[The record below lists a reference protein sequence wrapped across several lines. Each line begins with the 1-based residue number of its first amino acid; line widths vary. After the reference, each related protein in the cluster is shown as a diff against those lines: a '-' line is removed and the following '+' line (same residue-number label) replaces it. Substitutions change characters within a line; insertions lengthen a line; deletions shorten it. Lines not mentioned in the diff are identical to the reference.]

1 YQHWPLFGQC
11 LSSCVSP
18 SDTKGAP
25 VMEPEAEAPDGPGHG
40 APTAPRIRPSSYRAL
55 RSAVSSLARIDDFSC
70 EKIGSGFFSEV
81 FKVKH
86 RITGQVMAL
95 KMNTLASNRANM
107 LKEVQLMNRLC
118 HPNILRFVGVCVHE
132 GHLHALTEYINGGNL
147 EQLLDSD
154 VYLSWSVR
162 MGLGLDVARGLQYLH
177 SKGIFH
183 RDLTSKNCLVRWEN
197 GVCTA
202 VVGDFGL
209 AEKIPDYSDGTQKQP
224 LAIVGSPYWMAP
236 EVLRGEQYD
245 EKVDVFAYGIILCE
259 IIGRIQADPDFLPR
273 TEDFGLD
280 VEAFQHMVRDCPPAF
295 FSLAV
300 TCCSMTAQSR
310 PPFSLIVLELEG
322 RMSAGQQAEQTTPV
336 KADPVSPSL
345 RSPSWRRSSLD
356 APADGRLSRSK
367 SDVIPPHPAQ
377 VTPTRVNPFSQR
389 HDLNGGRIKLFDTP
403 SKSVISLTFT
413 LPPPPDPCSPTHCR
427 KAPPRLHRRCQSL
440 PCTPE
445 DIQLLR
451 SNSESDAQECSPSA
465 ASPEVSQEAVNSH
478 NLRGVDSDSV
488 VNMYTEIERDSVF
501 STPTDTR
508 TGDTHILHATYS
520 SISNGPELPHDIR
533 RPNCLFD
540 APEEG
545 GDEQGMILKDS
556 IQEELEE
563 GQEEE
568 SMKIKGYCL
577 PADDS
582 GLPVDP
588 ELMSIDRLTEES
600 VEEGM
605 DCSSSSI
612 TPDATVPESPDPKL
626 FTNGWNPPILNGPPS
641 LPPLPDLDNNN
652 SEVPPLGMTVNGCH
666 GATTPVT
673 PPEPD
678 EVVACSGCCLAGF
691 SFPSLCVRGTHQ
703 NPYKN
708 LNRDSATKRLL
719 CRAQLPSPAEPGLAL
734 PSTHT

>member
-1 YQHWPLFGQC
+1 
-11 LSSCVSP
+11 
-18 SDTKGAP
+18 
-25 VMEPEAEAPDGPGHG
+25 MEPEAEAPEGSGPG
-40 APTAPRIRPSSYRAL
+40 APAAQRIRPSSYRAL

-154 VYLSWSVR
+154 VHLSWSVR
-162 MGLGLDVARGLQYLH
+162 MGLGLDIARGLQYLH

-183 RDLTSKNCLVRWEN
+183 RDLTSKNCLVRWDN
-197 GVCTA
+197 GACTA

-209 AEKIPDYSDGTQKQP
+209 AEKIPDYSDGSQKQP

-236 EVLRGEQYD
+236 EVLRGELYD
-245 EKVDVFAYGIILCE
+245 EKVDVFAFGIILCE
-259 IIGRIQADPDFLPR
+259 VIGRIQADPDFLPR

-280 VEAFQHMVRDCPPAF
+280 VDAFQHMVRDCPPAF
-295 FSLAV
+295 FNLAV
-300 TCCSMTAQSR
+300 TCCSMRAQCR
-310 PPFSLIVLELEG
+310 PPFSLIVAELEE
-322 RMSAGQQAEQTTPV
+322 RMSAGQQTEQAVPV
-336 KADPVSPSL
+336 KEPVSPTTQSPIYRRLSL
-345 RSPSWRRSSLD
+345 HS
-356 APADGRLSRSK
+356 PADGRLSRSK
-367 SDVIPPHPAQ
+367 SDMLPPHPAQ

-413 LPPPPDPCSPTHCR
+413 LPPPHDPCSPSRCR
-427 KAPPRLHRRCQSL
+427 KAPLRLHRRCQSL

-445 DIQLLR
+445 DIQSLR
-451 SNSESDAQECSPSA
+451 SNSESDSYEHSLSGKG
-465 ASPEVSQEAVNSH
+465 PEANDETSEAP
-478 NLRGVDSDSV
+478 NLPDMDSDSV
-488 VNMYTEIERDSVF
+488 VNLYTEIEHDSVF
-501 STPTDTR
+501 NTPKDTKS
-508 TGDTHILHATYS
+508 GETHILLSVDS
-520 SISNGPELPHDIR
+520 SVPNGPSSPHELQ
-533 RPNCLFD
+533 RPINCVSG
-540 APEEG
+540 PMEESEN
-545 GDEQGMILKDS
+545 DQGIHVKDS

-563 GQEEE
+563 EDHKE
-568 SMKIKGYCL
+568 KIKKGNGL
-577 PADDS
+577 LADDS
-582 GLPVDP
+582 GLPLDLEV
-588 ELMSIDRLTEES
+588 MSIDRLTEES

-605 DCSSSSI
+605 DCSSSSS
-612 TPDATVPESPDPKL
+612 TPDGALPDSPKP
-626 FTNGWNPPILNGPPS
+626 FTNGWSPPVLNGPPS

-652 SEVPPLGMTVNGCH
+652 SPVQPSGQAGNGFR
-666 GATTPVT
+666 GAATSPVT
-673 PPEPD
+673 PPEQED
-678 EVVACSGCCLAGF
+678 VVACSGCCLAGF
-691 SFPSLCVRGTHQ
+691 SFPSICARGPHR

-708 LNRDSATKRLL
+708 LNEDSAAKRLL
-719 CRAQLPSPAEPGLAL
+719 CRVQLPSPAEPSLAL

>member
-1 YQHWPLFGQC
+1 
-11 LSSCVSP
+11 
-18 SDTKGAP
+18 
-25 VMEPEAEAPDGPGHG
+25 MEPEAEALEGPGHG
-40 APTAPRIRPSSYRAL
+40 APTAPRVRPSSYRAL

-107 LKEVQLMNRLC
+107 LKEVQLMNRLS

-162 MGLGLDVARGLQYLH
+162 MGLGLDIARGLQYLH

-197 GVCTA
+197 DVCTA

-280 VEAFQHMVRDCPPAF
+280 VDAFQHMVRDCPPAF

-300 TCCSMTAQSR
+300 TCCSMKVQSR
-310 PPFSLIVLELEG
+310 PPFSVIVAELEEK
-322 RMSAGQQAEQTTPV
+322 MSTGQQAEEMVPA
-336 KADPVSPSL
+336 KAEPVSPSL

-367 SDVIPPHPAQ
+367 SDLLPPHPAQ

-440 PCTPE
+440 PCTPD
-445 DIQLLR
+445 DIQSLR
-451 SNSESDAQECSPSA
+451 SSSESDVQECNTIA
-465 ASPEVSQEAVNSH
+465 RNPEVSQEMANSH
-478 NLRGVDSDSV
+478 NLRDMDNDSV
-488 VNMYTEIERDSVF
+488 VNIYTEIEHDSVF
-501 STPTDTR
+501 NTPTNIR
-508 TGDTHILHATYS
+508 TGDTHILHDTDS
-520 SISNGPELPHDIR
+520 SISNGPGSPHDLQ
-533 RPNCLFD
+533 RPNCLLD
-540 APEEG
+540 DPEAG
-545 GDEQGMILKDS
+545 GNVREIIIKDS

-568 SMKIKGYCL
+568 EEEESKMKDFCL

-582 GLPVDP
+582 GLPLDL
-588 ELMSIDRLTEES
+588 ELMSLDRLTEES

-605 DCSSSSI
+605 DCSSSSN
-612 TPDATVPESPDPKL
+612 TPDGIVADSPDLKP
-626 FTNGWNPPILNGPPS
+626 FANGWSPPILNGPPS

-652 SEVPPLGMTVNGCH
+652 SEVLNLGLAVNGSR
-666 GATTPVT
+666 GATTPLT
-673 PPEPD
+673 PPEPE

-691 SFPSLCVRGTHQ
+691 SFPSMCMRGMRR

-708 LNRDSATKRLL
+708 LNGDSATKRLL
-719 CRAQLPSPAEPGLAL
+719 CRAQLSSPAEPGLAL

>member
-1 YQHWPLFGQC
+1 MFG
-11 LSSCVSP
+11 
-18 SDTKGAP
+18 TEGAP
-25 VMEPEAEAPDGPGHG
+25 VMEPEAEAPEGSGPG
-40 APTAPRIRPSSYRAL
+40 APTAQRIRPSSYRAL

-162 MGLGLDVARGLQYLH
+162 MGLGLDIARGLHYLH

-197 GVCTA
+197 GACTA

-209 AEKIPDYSDGTQKQP
+209 AEKIPDYSDGSQTQS

-245 EKVDVFAYGIILCE
+245 EKVDVFAFGIILCE
-259 IIGRIQADPDFLPR
+259 VIGRIQADPDFLPR

-280 VEAFQHMVRDCPPAF
+280 VDAFQHMVRDCPPAF
-295 FSLAV
+295 FNLAV
-300 TCCSMTAQSR
+300 TCCSMRVQSR
-310 PPFSLIVLELEG
+310 PPFSVIVAELDE
-322 RMSAGQQAEQTTPV
+322 RMSAGQQTEQAVPA
-336 KADPVSPSL
+336 KDPVSPTT
-345 RSPSWRRSSLD
+345 RSPSWRRSSLH

-367 SDVIPPHPAQ
+367 SDMLPPHPAQ

-413 LPPPPDPCSPTHCR
+413 LPPPHDPCSPTRCR
-427 KAPPRLHRRCQSL
+427 KAPLRLHRRCQSL

-445 DIQLLR
+445 DIQSLR
-451 SNSESDAQECSPSA
+451 SNSESDSHERSLSGK
-465 ASPEVSQEAVNSH
+465 SLEANEETPNGP
-478 NLRGVDSDSV
+478 NLPDMDSDSV
-488 VNMYTEIERDSVF
+488 ANLYTEIEHDNVFNTPKDTRPDKIQVQRPVDDSV
-501 STPTDTR
+501 
-508 TGDTHILHATYS
+508 
-520 SISNGPELPHDIR
+520 SNGPSSPHELQ
-533 RPNCLFD
+533 RPNCAPE
-540 APEEG
+540 APEES
-545 GDEQGMILKDS
+545 ENKQVVVINDS
-556 IQEELEE
+556 IQEEPEE
-563 GQEEE
+563 VE
-568 SMKIKGYCL
+568 SKEMMKGYDL
-577 PADDS
+577 QADDS
-582 GLPVDP
+582 GLPIDL

-605 DCSSSSI
+605 DCSSSSS
-612 TPDATVPESPDPKL
+612 TPDAAVRDSPKT
-626 FTNGWNPPILNGPPS
+626 FTNGWSPPILNEPPS

-652 SEVPPLGMTVNGCH
+652 SPVQPLGLAGNGFR
-666 GATTPVT
+666 GAATSPVT
-673 PPEPD
+673 PPDQE

-691 SFPSLCVRGTHQ
+691 SFPSMCMRGARR

-708 LNRDSATKRLL
+708 LNEDSATKRLL
-719 CRAQLPSPAEPGLAL
+719 CRVQLQSPAEPSLAL